1 MKKGAVVADVEILDI
16 ADKGKCIAKKDD
28 FVIFVKGVVPGDNVD
43 IKIFKK
49 KKAWAEGSPVKW
61 NVRSPYRAEP
71 FCDHFGL
78 CGGCKW
84 QDLDYER
91 QLVFKQ
97 KVVMDNLQRI
107 GKLDLP
113 EPMPII
119 GSEKQ
124 RYYRNKLEFTF
135 TDSRW
140 LTNDEIS
147 SGLDFDRRACGF
159 HIPMGFDKIIDV
171 QECFL
176 QDPFTN
182 DLRNFTR
189 DKAKSLN
196 IPFYNLRHH
205 KGQLRNLILRSST
218 LGEWMYILQFAGEK
232 TPKIEQLLEAVSSQF
247 PQLTSVQYI
256 INNKG
261 NETFNDLDVHLY
273 KGQDFIQEQ
282 LGDIVFRITAKSF
295 FQTNSRQAKVLYD
308 IVVKHANIKDDDLV
322 YDLYTGTGTIANYVA
337 RAAKEVIGVE
347 YVKEAI
353 DDALVNA
360 QENNITNTKF
370 YAGDM
375 KDVLNEMFITTHG
388 RPDVLITDPPRAGM
402 HADVVHTILKAAPE
416 RIVYVSCNPATQA
429 RDLEMLAEDY
439 AITVVQPVDMFPH
452 THHVENVVV
461 LERRG

>member
-1 MKKGAVVADVEILDI
+1 MKKGKVVEDIEILDI
-16 ADKGKCIAKKDD
+16 ADNGKCVAKKDD
-28 FVIFVKGVVPGDNVD
+28 FVYFIKGVVPGDVVD
-43 IKIFKK
+43 AKVFKN
-49 KKAWAEGSPVKW
+49 KKAYAEAMPVNWKT
-61 NVRSPYRAEP
+61 RSPYRAEP

-91 QLVFKQ
+91 QLIFKQ
-97 KVVMDNLQRI
+97 KVVMDNLTRI
-107 GKLDLP
+107 GKLELP
-113 EPMPII
+113 APYPII
-119 GSEKQ
+119 GSEQQ

-140 LTNDEIS
+140 LTNEEVH
-147 SGLDFDRRACGF
+147 SGIDFDRRACGF

-176 QDPFTN
+176 QEPFTN

-189 DKAKSLN
+189 DKAKSLD
-196 IPFYNLRHH
+196 IPFYNIRHQ

-218 LGEWMYILQFAGEK
+218 MGEWMYILQFSGEK
-232 TPKIEQLLEAVSSQF
+232 TSEIEQLLEAVCEQF

-273 KGQDFIQEQ
+273 KGRDFIREQ
-282 LGDIVFRITAKSF
+282 LGNIVFRITAKSF

-308 IVVKHANIKDDDLV
+308 TVVKHANIQADDLV

-337 RAAKEVIGVE
+337 RSAKEVIGVE
-347 YVKEAI
+347 YIKEAI
-353 DDALVNA
+353 DDAVINA
-360 QENNITNTKF
+360 KENNITNTQF

-375 KDVLNEMFITTHG
+375 KDVLNENFIAMHG

-402 HADVVHTILKAAPE
+402 HADVVQTMLKAAPQ

-439 AITVVQPVDMFPH
+439 VITVVQPVDMFPH

-461 LERRG
+461 LERKG